1 MLIKRVVAK
10 MQYKVTIENFDG
22 PLDLLLHLIK
32 EQDIDIYD
40 IKIEEITE
48 QYLDYIRAMKELN
61 LSVASE
67 YLVMATEL
75 IEMKS
80 KMLLPKKVIETEDDY
95 EEDPREVL
103 IERLLAYKKYKEV
116 TEEFKNLEMTRKLI
130 FTKEPENLSFYAKE
144 EAKKDDLGV
153 NDLIEAFNALLKR
166 KELDKPIAT
175 KITKKELSLVEKI
188 KSIKKILHERK
199 KVNFEELFDVATKEE
214 VIVSFLS
221 ILEMIKKDEI
231 LVKQDNNFKTI
242 TISLKEGD

>member
-1 MLIKRVVAK
+1 

-48 QYLDYIRAMKELN
+48 QYLDYIRAMKGLN

-80 KMLLPKKVIETEDDY
+80 KMLLPKKVVETEDEY

-103 IERLLAYKKYKEV
+103 IERLLAYKQYKEV
-116 TEEFKNLEMTRKLI
+116 TSEFKNLELTRKQV
-130 FTKEPENLSFYAKE
+130 FTKEPENLSYYAKE
-144 EAKKDDLGV
+144 QENKEELGI
-153 NDLIEAFNALLKR
+153 NDLIEAFNDLMKR

-175 KITKKELSLVEKI
+175 KITKKELSVTEKVTKI
-188 KSIKKILHERK
+188 RTILKEKKNVK
-199 KVNFEELFDVATKEE
+199 FEELFEVATKEE
-214 VIVSFLS
+214 VIISFLS
-221 ILEMIKKDEI
+221 ILEMVKKDEI
-231 LVKQDNNFKTI
+231 TLKQDSNFKTI
-242 TISLKEGD
+242 VISLKEGE

>member
-1 MLIKRVVAK
+1 MK
-10 MQYKVTIENFDG
+10 YKVTIENFDG

-80 KMLLPKKVIETEDDY
+80 KMLLPKKVIEIDDEY

-116 TEEFKNLEMTRKLI
+116 TSEFKNLELTRKQV
-130 FTKEPENLSFYAKE
+130 FTKEPENLSYYAKE
-144 EAKKDDLGV
+144 QDNKEELGIS
-153 NDLIEAFNALLKR
+153 DLIKAFNELLKK

-175 KITKKELSLVEKI
+175 KITKKELSVTEKVI
-188 KSIKKILHERK
+188 KIRRILKEKKQI
-199 KVNFEELFDVATKEE
+199 NFEELFEVATKEE
-214 VIVSFLS
+214 VITSFLS
-221 ILEMIKKDEI
+221 ILEMVKKDEI
-231 LVKQDNNFKTI
+231 TLKQDGNFKSI
-242 TISLKEGD
+242 VISLKEGE